1 MDRFEKNELPDGELN
16 ELLASWESPQAPG
29 RLRTA
34 LFPAPPAPW
43 WRAMWSVSFRVPLPV
58 ACALGVLMAGGVW
71 RWIDAPA
78 PRVVIRTERVEVPV
92 IRKEI
97 VTQTVYRDR
106 VVHLPSQDN
115 NQLQPVAELRPRII
129 RRQNAE
135 N

>member
-1 MDRFEKNELPDGELN
+1 MDQFENKGLPDGELD
-16 ELLASWESPQAPG
+16 ELLASWKSPQVPA
-29 RLRTA
+29 RLRAA
-34 LFPAPPAPW
+34 LFPARPAPW
-43 WRAMWSVSFRVPLPV
+43 WRAIWSISFRVPLPV

-71 RWIDAPA
+71 RWVSAPA

-92 IRKEI
+92 VKKEI

-106 VVHLPSQDN
+106 VVRLPSQDN